1 MSDQTGYTSLQ
12 TVDILFF
19 ISSASILVITFST
32 FSTFCHSLE
41 YFDTQRLRST
51 TVAQMKKYSIQFI
64 DAA

>member
-32 FSTFCHSLE
+32 FCHSLE

-51 TVAQMKKYSIQFI
+51 TVAQMKK
-64 DAA
+64 